1 MKKLLMVLFAAFL
14 VLGFAACNGDDTT
27 ETDETTK
34 QTTEETTE
42 ATEFKVDGEFMAFEI
57 GEHYGAPMI
66 TSVTVTVEDG
76 EVVDYFIDALQSDGE
91 TFEWNENTK
100 KELGYDYKMHYNA
113 YSETDDTPTMA
124 EYETWLDENDKLE
137 WFEQAELI
145 EEYWL
150 ENGFDSVDVVDGE
163 IDNVAGVTVSDGG
176 YTTLAAEAV
185 QQAKDG
191 ITKAYSVSVNYGA
204 PQVVWATLDLDDN
217 GDIEELVIDT
227 LQSTVD
233 EGTFAWKDNTKQE
246 LGYDYKMHYG
256 TYSETD
262 DTPTMAEYE
271 TWLEDN
277 NKLEWFEQV
286 NMITDYIEENGWES
300 SFNVQDSV
308 AGVTVTTN
316 AYETVLEAVFAK
328 VE

>member
-1 MKKLLMVLFAAFL
+1 MKKLLMVLFVAFL

-27 ETDETTK
+27 ETDETTE
-34 QTTEETTE
+34 QTTE

-76 EVVDYFIDALQSDGE
+76 EIVDYFIDALQSDGE
-91 TFEWNENTK
+91 TLEWNENTK
-100 KELGYDYKMHYNA
+100 KELGYDYKMHYGT

-191 ITKAYSVSVNYGA
+191 ITKAYSVSVHYGA

-233 EGTFAWKDNTKQE
+233 EGTFAWNDNTKQE

-277 NKLEWFEQV
+277 DKLEWFEQV

-300 SFNVQDSV
+300 SFSVEDSV
-308 AGVTVTTN
+308 ADVSITTS

>member
-1 MKKLLMVLFAAFL
+1 MKKLLMVLFVAFL

-27 ETDETTK
+27 ETDETTE
-34 QTTEETTE
+34 QTTE

-76 EVVDYFIDALQSDGE
+76 EIVDYFIDALQSDGE
-91 TFEWNENTK
+91 TLEWNENTK

-191 ITKAYSVSVNYGA
+191 ITKAYSVSVHYGA

-233 EGTFAWKDNTKQE
+233 EGTFAWNDNTKQE

-277 NKLEWFEQV
+277 DKLEWFEQV